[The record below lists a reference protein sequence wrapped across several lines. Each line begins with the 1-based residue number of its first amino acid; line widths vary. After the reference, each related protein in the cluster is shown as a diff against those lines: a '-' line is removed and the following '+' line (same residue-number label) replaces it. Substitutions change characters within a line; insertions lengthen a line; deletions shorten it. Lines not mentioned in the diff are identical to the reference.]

1 MEKIQLIN
9 RDLKAKKNKI
19 LLKEGLTPAVM
30 YNAKTESTSVMI
42 NSSIAKRIL
51 REATSTTIL
60 DAEFEDRPL
69 KVVVKEIDL
78 NPITEEIRH
87 ISFFEIDETK
97 DMVFSIPF
105 QIVGISP
112 AVKNNL
118 GVLVEVMN
126 AIEVRCKVKDLIP
139 FIQVDISKLEHPGQT
154 IAVSELDIPNTISF
168 INDDI
173 KNSTIVTITEMQK
186 EEEIVAP
193 VESVAE
199 TTNAE
204 GAVTEGA
211 GEAVAKE

>member
-1 MEKIQLIN
+1 MEKIQFIN

-19 LLKEGLTPAVM
+19 LLKEGITPAVM

-69 KVVVKEIDL
+69 KVIVKEIDL
-78 NPITEEIRH
+78 NPITDEIRH

-126 AIEVRCKVKDLIP
+126 AIDVRCKVKDLIP

-173 KNSTIVTITEMQK
+173 KNSTVVTITEMQK
-186 EEEIVAP
+186 EEEAVAP
-193 VESVAE
+193 VEGAAE

-204 GAVTEGA
+204 GAVAEGT